1 MMVQMLVD
9 GVVAA
14 SFITLGVVGL
24 SMVYNILNFPT
35 FAQGDHIATGGYI
48 ALGLVAL
55 MGTAGS
61 IAGLS
66 FGWPLILA
74 LVCAAVLNGV
84 VALALD
90 RAIFSRLRRQNASR
104 ISLIMAS
111 FGVALMLRH
120 LIIVF
125 AGHEPHYF
133 SFAIQPALDF
143 GGVRITR
150 NELVAVA
157 VTTALVIGLHLFL
170 SRTWLGKSMRAVS
183 ENPSLAKVNGID
195 VNRVLLWTWVIS
207 AGLAA
212 VAGVLLGVV
221 VQIHPF
227 MGFEL
232 LLPMFA
238 ALIVG
243 GMTSIYGAV
252 LGALLIGLAEGIT
265 VQYLVPEYRQAV
277 SFIMVILVLMVR
289 PNGILGE
296 KA

>member
-1 MMVQMLVD
+1 MIVQVLVD

-24 SMVYNILNFPT
+24 SMIYNILNFPT
-35 FAQGDHIATGGYI
+35 FAQGDHIATGAYL

-74 LVCAAVLNGV
+74 LIGAAVLNGV

-90 RAIFSRLRRQNASR
+90 KAIFAQLRRQNASR

-125 AGHEPHYF
+125 AGHEPQYF

-150 NELVAVA
+150 NELVSVV
-157 VTTALVIGLHLFL
+157 VTTVMVIGLHLFL
-170 SRTWLGKSMRAVS
+170 SRTWLGKSMRAVA
-183 ENPSLAKVNGID
+183 ENPALARVNGID
-195 VNRVLLWTWVIS
+195 VNRVILWTWVIG

-212 VAGVLLGVV
+212 VAGVLLGIV

-277 SFIMVILVLMVR
+277 SFIVVIVVLMVR

>member
-1 MMVQMLVD
+1 MMQVLVD
-9 GVVAA
+9 GLVAA

-24 SMVYNILNFPT
+24 SMVFNILNFPT
-35 FAQGDHIATGGYI
+35 FAQGDHIATGAYF

-55 MGTAGS
+55 IGTAGS
-61 IAGLS
+61 IFGLG

-74 LVCAAVLNGV
+74 LICATVLNAV

-90 RAIFSRLRRQNASR
+90 RAIFSPLRRQNASR

-120 LIIVF
+120 LVIVF
-125 AGHEPHYF
+125 AGHDPKYYT
-133 SFAIQPALDF
+133 FAIEPALNL
-143 GGVRITR
+143 GGMRITR
-150 NELVAVA
+150 NELISVC
-157 VTTALVIGLHLFL
+157 VTVLMVLGLHLFL

-195 VNRVLLWTWVIS
+195 VGRVIRWTWIIG
-207 AGLAA
+207 AALAA
-212 VAGVLLGVV
+212 VAGVLLGLV

-243 GMTSIYGAV
+243 GMTNIYGAA
-252 LGALLIGLAEGIT
+252 LGAILIGLAEGLT
-265 VQYLVPEYRQAV
+265 VHFLAPEYRQAV
-277 SFIMVILVLMVR
+277 SFIAVFIVLTVR

>member
-1 MMVQMLVD
+1 MMQVIAD
-9 GVVAA
+9 GIVAA

-24 SMVYNILNFPT
+24 SMIYNILNFPT
-35 FAQGDHIATGGYI
+35 FAQGDHIATGAYF
-48 ALGLVAL
+48 ALGIVAL
-55 MGTAGS
+55 FGTAGS
-61 IAGLS
+61 VAGLS

-74 LVCAAVLNGV
+74 LLFATVLNAV

-90 RAIFSRLRRQNASR
+90 RAIFARLRRQRASR

-125 AGHEPHYF
+125 AGHEPQYY
-133 SFAIQPALDF
+133 SFAIEPALNL
-143 GGVRITR
+143 GGVRVTR
-150 NELVAVA
+150 NELISVG
-157 VTTALVIGLHLFL
+157 VTTAMVVLLHLFL
-170 SRTWLGKSMRAVS
+170 TRTWLGKSMRAVA
-183 ENPSLAKVNGID
+183 ENASLARVNGID
-195 VNRVLLWTWVIS
+195 VARVIRWTWGIG

-212 VAGVLLGVV
+212 IAGVLLGLA

-243 GMTSIYGAV
+243 GMTNIYGAV
-252 LGALLIGLAEGIT
+252 LGALLIGLAEGAT
-265 VQYLVPEYRQAV
+265 VQYLAPEYRQAV
-277 SFIMVILVLMVR
+277 SFLAVIAVLMVR
-289 PNGILGE
+289 PQGILGE
-296 KA
+296 KP

>member
-1 MMVQMLVD
+1 MMQVLVD

-14 SFITLGVVGL
+14 SFITLGVIGL

-35 FAQGDHIATGGYI
+35 FAQGDHIATGAYL
-48 ALGLVAL
+48 ALAVLAL

-61 IAGLS
+61 IFGLA

-74 LVCAAVLNGV
+74 LVCATALNAV

-90 RAIFSRLRRQNASR
+90 RAIFSRLRLQNASR

-120 LIIVF
+120 LIVVF
-125 AGHEPHYF
+125 AGHDPKYYT
-133 SFAIQPALDF
+133 FAIEPALNL

-150 NELVAVA
+150 NELVSVG
-157 VTTALVIGLHLFL
+157 VTVVMVLGLHLFL
-170 SRTWLGKSMRAVS
+170 SRTWLGKSMRAVA
-183 ENPSLAKVNGID
+183 ENPSLARVNGID
-195 VNRVLLWTWVIS
+195 VGRVIRWTWVIG
-207 AGLAA
+207 AALAA
-212 VAGVLLGVV
+212 VAGVLLGLV

-243 GMTSIYGAV
+243 GMTNIYGAV
-252 LGALLIGLAEGIT
+252 LGALLIGLAEGLT
-265 VQYLVPEYRQAV
+265 VQYLAPEYRQAV
-277 SFIMVILVLMVR
+277 SFIAVFIVLTLR

-296 KA
+296 KT

>member
-1 MMVQMLVD
+1 MMQVLVD
-9 GVVAA
+9 GLVSA

-35 FAQGDHIATGGYI
+35 FAQGDHIATGAYF

-74 LVCAAVLNGV
+74 LLCATVLNGV
-84 VALALD
+84 LALALD
-90 RAIFSRLRRQNASR
+90 RAIFAQLRRQNASR

-125 AGHEPHYF
+125 AGHDPQYF
-133 SFAIQPALDF
+133 AFAIQPALDF

-150 NELVAVA
+150 TELVSVC
-157 VTTALVIGLHLFL
+157 VTVVMVIGLHVFL
-170 SRTWLGKSMRAVS
+170 SRTWLGKSMRAVA
-183 ENPSLAKVNGID
+183 ENPSLARVNGID
-195 VNRVLLWTWVIS
+195 VARVIRWTWVIG

-212 VAGVLLGVV
+212 VAGVLLGLV

-252 LGALLIGLAEGIT
+252 LGALLIGLAEGLT
-265 VQYLVPEYRQAV
+265 VQYLAPEYRQAV
-277 SFIMVILVLMVR
+277 SFIVVIIVLMIR

>member
-1 MMVQMLVD
+1 MIQVIVN
-9 GVVAA
+9 GIVAA

-24 SMVYNILNFPT
+24 SMIYNILNFPT
-35 FAQGDHIATGGYI
+35 FAQGDHIATGAYF
-48 ALGLVAL
+48 ALGMVAL
-55 MGTAGS
+55 VGTAGS

-74 LVCAAVLNGV
+74 LLCATVLNGV

-90 RAIFSRLRRQNASR
+90 KAIFAQLRRQNASR

-111 FGVALMLRH
+111 FGVALMLRN

-125 AGHEPHYF
+125 AGHDPRYF
-133 SFAIQPALDF
+133 SFAIEPALDF

-150 NELVAVA
+150 NELVSVC
-157 VTTALVIGLHLFL
+157 VTTVMVIGLHLFL
-170 SRTWLGKSMRAVS
+170 SRTWLGKSMRAVA

-195 VNRVLLWTWVIS
+195 VGRVIRWTWVIG

-212 VAGVLLGVV
+212 VAGVLLGIV

-252 LGALLIGLAEGIT
+252 LGALLIGLAEGLT
-265 VQYLVPEYRQAV
+265 VQYLAPEYRQAV
-277 SFIMVILVLMVR
+277 SFIAVFVVLMVR

>member
-1 MMVQMLVD
+1 MMQVLVD
-9 GVVAA
+9 GMVAA

-24 SMVYNILNFPT
+24 SMVFNILNFPT
-35 FAQGDHIATGGYI
+35 FAQGDHIATGAYFG
-48 ALGLVAL
+48 LGLVAL
-55 MGTAGS
+55 MGTVGS
-61 IAGLS
+61 IFGLG

-74 LVCAAVLNGV
+74 LICAMVLNAV

-90 RAIFSRLRRQNASR
+90 RAIFSQLRRKNASR

-125 AGHEPHYF
+125 AGHDPQYF
-133 SFAIQPALDF
+133 TFVIEPALDL

-150 NELVAVA
+150 NELISVC
-157 VTTALVIGLHLFL
+157 VTVLMVLGLHLFL

-183 ENPSLAKVNGID
+183 ENPSLARVNGID
-195 VNRVLLWTWVIS
+195 VGRVILWTWVIG
-207 AGLAA
+207 AALAA
-212 VAGVLLGVV
+212 VAGVLLGLV

-252 LGALLIGLAEGIT
+252 LGAILIGLAEGLT
-265 VQYLVPEYRQAV
+265 VHYLAPEYRQAV
-277 SFIMVILVLMVR
+277 SFIAVFIVLTLR